1 MESQKNTKKK
11 WVPITEFQNTHEQR
25 KKNKENTHIQ
35 QLKCWMWFF
44 TAFILEYFFFVLSLL
59 SWVLTTADDVTRAA
73 LILTFIVWVQ
83 SMSIVLSKCVSPSC
97 GCVCV
102 CVRVFIIKS
111 TKSTWIVCE
120 CDCETSLIELNF
132 GAIFLLLQLCT
143 QNMNSLAF
151 FVTYFLFRNKND
163 ENICI
168 DRAWYH
174 CSFIPKWV
182 AIHSKYKCKCLR
194 LF

>member
-1 MESQKNTKKK
+1 MLN
-11 WVPITEFQNTHEQR
+11 VIFYGFHFG
-25 KKNKENTHIQ
+25 I
-35 QLKCWMWFF
+35 
-44 TAFILEYFFFVLSLL
+44 FFFCSLSSFL
-59 SWVLTTADDVTRAA
+59 SVNNCWWCHARGSHIDFYRMSTKYEHCSVEMCLS
-73 LILTFIVWVQ
+73 IVW
-83 SMSIVLSKCVSPSC
+83 L
-97 GCVCV
+97 CVCV

-182 AIHSKYKCKCLR
+182 AIYSKYKCKCLR